1 MKRFFRP
8 LVLLLLAGMVA
19 LSPLCALAQEVAAEE
34 EAPIT
39 HTAIASVALKVR
51 RSPSKDASAGDSITL
66 ADGTTTSTVAA
77 VTGTPEARAQAID
90 ALVTAAADSLGRAGK
105 RRGMVQGAH
114 HPHGGL
120 RPDPVSGR
128 HHPL

>member
-51 RSPSKDASAGDSITL
+51 RSPSKDASAGDAFPATPLFIS
-66 ADGTTTSTVAA
+66 ST
-77 VTGTPEARAQAID
+77 G
-90 ALVTAAADSLGRAGK
+90 
-105 RRGMVQGAH
+105 RGMVQSAH

>member
-39 HTAIASVALKVR
+39 HTAIASVALKV
-51 RSPSKDASAGDSITL
+51 SAARPARMPLPATAFPATPLFISSNWARNG
-66 ADGTTTSTVAA
+66 ARCAPPAWRATS
-77 VTGTPEARAQAID
+77 
-90 ALVTAAADSLGRAGK
+90 
-105 RRGMVQGAH
+105 
-114 HPHGGL
+114 
-120 RPDPVSGR
+120 
-128 HHPL
+128 